1 MSNSAS
7 QRQRKYPID
16 LVVRVFPLTIAAVVL
31 TAFSHV
37 ALTIFSAIKF
47 GLPGEAVFAWI
58 FVVGIPLCYYVYFI
72 SIIKWQIWAYNSVE
86 DIREL
91 DSMQCLLHQL
101 CIEDYNDKEFWMSKK
116 DIAERKA
123 ILERYYGP
131 YEFKDDV
138 NVPNETIVTDVWMG
152 SLFNKGG
159 NLILNDQG
167 IESPNGTYYTWVNIW
182 DEEVIVENV
191 MSNQKSYF
199 LSYKVQGD
207 RIRLPLNRLGIDY
220 IQLKHALYV
229 YRARHEVYTQKVAN
243 QEIEN
248 TKPQYINKPVP
259 HRVES
264 TFWHVLILMTYGFL
278 KLPLLIRALMA
289 IILFFICVAEFVS
302 FMDNRVKD
310 QKLAEHY
317 SGFVTEKKTNHNK
330 RTPANCITLA
340 GQPKDVVIN
349 NTAFYDSIAV
359 GDYIS
364 KKEGELRE
372 IVVKG
377 NDTLVFDDEHN

>member
-16 LVVRVFPLTIAAVVL
+16 LVVRVFPITIAAVVL

-37 ALTIFSAIKF
+37 ALTIFLAIKF
-47 GLPGEAVFAWI
+47 GLPAEAAFAWI

-131 YEFKDDV
+131 YQFKDDV
-138 NVPNETIVTDVWMG
+138 NVPNETVVTDVWMG

-167 IESPNGTYYTWVNIW
+167 IESPNGTYYTWENIW

-191 MSNQKSYF
+191 MSNQKRHF
-199 LSYKVQGD
+199 LSYKVQGE

-229 YRARHEVYTQKVAN
+229 YRVRYDVYTQKVAN
-243 QEIEN
+243 PEIEN

-259 HRVES
+259 YNVGS
-264 TFWHVLILMTYGFL
+264 TLSYVLVITVYKFL
-278 KLPLLIRALMA
+278 KLPQIARVLMA
-289 IILFFICVAEFVS
+289 FMLFVTCVGEFMS
-302 FMDNRVKD
+302 IAGNHFYH
-310 QKLAEHY
+310 QKLNEHY
-317 SGFVTEKKTNHNK
+317 SGIVTEKKYYQEAHGAK
-330 RTPANCITLA
+330 YITVE
-340 GQPKDVVIN
+340 GHSGDIN
-349 NTAFYDSIAV
+349 ISNTAIYDTISV

-364 KKEGELRE
+364 KKEGELKQI
-372 IVVKG
+372 IVKEK
-377 NDTLVFDDEHN
+377 DTLIFDDEDN